1 MLAAPP
7 RLGQNTRVLREKSV
21 SAIDEPARAL
31 YTIGHSKH
39 ELADFVGL
47 LRAHAV
53 QVVCDVRSRPQS
65 FRFPYFDQDP
75 LKQSLADSGMRY
87 EFLGEEL
94 GGRPEDPKLYR
105 PDGLVD
111 YAACRKSAGFRRGL
125 ERLLELTQMKRVA
138 LLCAEE
144 DPLECHR
151 FLMICP
157 ALAEE
162 GIAPLHIRRGGAL
175 ESQREAE
182 DRLLELHGFHD
193 VTSSALFAADR
204 ESALEEAVYRQS
216 GSAAFRV
223 APETIE
229 YL

>member
-1 MLAAPP
+1 M
-7 RLGQNTRVLREKSV
+7 
-21 SAIDEPARAL
+21 
-31 YTIGHSKH
+31 GHSSH
-39 ELADFVGL
+39 ELVDFLAL
-47 LRAHAV
+47 LRKYAV
-53 QVVCDVRSRPQS
+53 QTVCDVRSRPQS
-65 FRFPYFDQDP
+65 FRFPHFDQDP
-75 LKQSLADSGMRY
+75 LKQSLADSGIRY
-87 EFLGEEL
+87 EFLGDEL

-125 ERLLELTQMKRVA
+125 ERLLELSRMKRVA

-157 ALAEE
+157 ALVQE

-175 ESQREAE
+175 EGQREAE
-182 DRLLELHGFHD
+182 DRLLGLHGFHD
-193 VTSSALFAADR
+193 VTSDALFAADR
-204 ESALEEAVYRQS
+204 EPALEEAIRKQS
-216 GSAAFRV
+216 ESAAFRIV
-223 APETIE
+223 PETIE

>member
-1 MLAAPP
+1 MSACDRPTHPLY
-7 RLGQNTRVLREKSV
+7 SV
-21 SAIDEPARAL
+21 GTSN
-31 YTIGHSKH
+31 H
-39 ELADFVGL
+39 ELASFLEL
-47 LRAHAV
+47 LNAYAV

-65 FRFPYFDQDP
+65 FRFPHFEQEP
-75 LKQSLADSGMRY
+75 FKQSLADRGIPY
-87 EFLGEEL
+87 VFLGEEL

-105 PDGLVD
+105 SDGLVD
-111 YAACRKSAGFRRGL
+111 YAACGRSAGFRAGI
-125 ERLLELTQMKRVA
+125 ERLLNLNRESTVA

-157 ALAEE
+157 ALVEE
-162 GIAPLHIRRGGAL
+162 GIIPLHIRRGGAL

-193 VTSSALFAADR
+193 VTSGALFAADR
-204 ESALEEAVYRQS
+204 ESALEEAVRKQS

-223 APETIE
+223 APEALE

>member
-1 MLAAPP
+1 M
-7 RLGQNTRVLREKSV
+7 
-21 SAIDEPARAL
+21 SAIDGPAHAL
-31 YTIGHSKH
+31 YTIGHSNH
-39 ELADFVGL
+39 ELADFVAL
-47 LRAHAV
+47 LRAHTV

-65 FRFPYFDQDP
+65 FRFPHFDQEP
-75 LKQSLADSGMRY
+75 LKQSLADSGIRY

-94 GGRPEDPKLYR
+94 GGRPEDPRLYR
-105 PDGLVD
+105 SDGLVD

-125 ERLLELTQMKRVA
+125 ERLLELTRMKRVA

-157 ALAEE
+157 ALVEE
-162 GIAPLHIRRGGAL
+162 GLAPVHIRRGGAAD
-175 ESQREAE
+175 SQRDME
-182 DRLLELHGFHD
+182 DRLLGLHSFHD
-193 VTSSALFAADR
+193 VTSDSLFAADR
-204 ESALEEAVYRQS
+204 ASALEEAIRRQS